1 MFTREYLGCRAREAY
16 TLSSSP
22 HHGRANAAARAAAHR
37 IHQSARPGAARSPCP
52 PGHARPTRAQNT
64 DDLAYHLTAHLRL
77 NAVYWGLTA
86 LSILGQPGALDREEL
101 VAFVLSCWDDAAGAR
116 ARSHGP

>member
-1 MFTREYLGCRAREAY
+1 MFTRGYLGHRAREAY
-16 TLSSSP
+16 PPLLESSPWPSQRSYSRLCTSHTSKRSARCGTLS
-22 HHGRANAAARAAAHR
+22 
-37 IHQSARPGAARSPCP
+37 RPPA
-52 PGHARPTRAQNT
+52 HARPTRAQNT

-86 LSILGQPGALDREEL
+86 LSILGAPDALDREEL